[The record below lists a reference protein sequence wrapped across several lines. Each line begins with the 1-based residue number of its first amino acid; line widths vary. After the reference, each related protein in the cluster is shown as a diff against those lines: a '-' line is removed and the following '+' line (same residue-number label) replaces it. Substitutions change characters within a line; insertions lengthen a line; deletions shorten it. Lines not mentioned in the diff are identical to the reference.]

1 MAFIYYQYFLGR
13 GLLLDSAIQSKLP
26 RGEITSCGIVVSQI
40 TTNMFQVLQ
49 LQSHHFS
56 SNKIYRIR
64 LITVLAFI
72 RAKKSFSCCFLWT
85 VVCLFPFESWHFPL
99 MSYEFGCPF
108 LYLSLS
114 FSINHPFLSKLMVLF
129 PKFKYTFV
137 PKYASSTIFCL
148 HNC

>member
-56 SNKIYRIR
+56 PNKIYRIR

-72 RAKKSFSCCFLWT
+72 RAKKKFF
-85 VVCLFPFESWHFPL
+85 VLFFVNC
-99 MSYEFGCPF
+99 G
-108 LYLSLS
+108 LS
-114 FSINHPFLSKLMVLF
+114 FSLWVMAFSVNELWVWMSFFVSFALFFNQPSFSVKINGFIPQVQIYFCSKICIVHNILF
-129 PKFKYTFV
+129 T
-137 PKYASSTIFCL
+137 
-148 HNC
+148 